1 MKQSRWQVYDDYDV
15 NVILNQ
21 VTSIIYDIIKVLNQN
36 DRYGIMMECQ
46 YEMDLGKGQYLM
58 GLKINAIE
66 RLT

>member
-1 MKQSRWQVYDDYDV
+1 M
-15 NVILNQ
+15 
-21 VTSIIYDIIKVLNQN
+21 TSIIYDIIKVLNQN
-36 DRYGIMMECQ
+36 DKYGIMIECQ